1 MKIGLYL
8 DDVSL
13 QVLKK
18 GVFVSCEP
26 KESILELAP
35 GLIDERMSEIGQVY
49 LVANLNKETQGKACL
64 VDAFL
69 TSFGQPD
76 RQLLE
81 LMGFTDDIQKFQTA
95 YGSFY
100 RKQFPEAELTEDT
113 ELFVCVYEPVTDS

>member
-26 KESILELAP
+26 KETILELAP

-76 RQLLE
+76 GQLLE
-81 LMGFTDDIQKFQTA
+81 LMGFPNDKQKFQTA
-95 YGSFY
+95 YGNFY
-100 RKQFPEAELTEDT
+100 RKQFPESELTEDT
-113 ELFVCVYEPVTDS
+113 ELFVCIYEPVSDS